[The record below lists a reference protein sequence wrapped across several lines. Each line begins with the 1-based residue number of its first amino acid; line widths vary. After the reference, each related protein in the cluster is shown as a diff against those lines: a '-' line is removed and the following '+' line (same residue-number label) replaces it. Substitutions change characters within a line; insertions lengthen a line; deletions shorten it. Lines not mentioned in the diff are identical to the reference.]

1 MSFNRCIQEFQLDFV
16 KPTANR
22 LVVVDGDTA
31 NTFRIKLTSADQPIT
46 LDSDLHAIV
55 AVFQR
60 ADGQI
65 YTQDSTSGLTFTAT
79 GVVTIDLYSTSYRPG
94 PNVLTLQLYKRA
106 STDTDTYDLRQ
117 TTYEQRFNARLDP
130 MTSDP
135 TSSFPQLPLI
145 AELIEEVREVLAQT
159 PQEAAEA
166 AYTAA
171 GLANTAAT
179 AANAS
184 KLLAD
189 AATELANAAAARAEA
204 AVASIEQLILADG
217 AVTTAKLASKAV
229 TTAKI
234 DDAAV
239 GTGQIADAAVT
250 ADKLGAKA
258 VETAK
263 IDDAAVGTGQ
273 IADAAVTEAKLAS
286 AVSQKLLQK
295 TLMKTLWTGTWAQGS
310 ITVPGL
316 TSYSLYIVR
325 MSGTS
330 ECIVATRYGGVFTGV
345 GGYTRWTSGGN
356 VPKESFCMI
365 QASVSGNTLTMA
377 NAGGAH
383 YYTVDSRGDRT
394 VTQIIGVI

>member
-1 MSFNRCIQEFQLDFV
+1 MFERCVQYFTLDFV
-16 KPTANR
+16 KPTATR
-22 LVVVDGDTA
+22 LSVVDGDTA
-31 NTFRIKLTSADQPIT
+31 NEFVIKLTNDDQPVE
-46 LDSDLHAIV
+46 LDQDLHMIV

-65 YTQDSTSGLTFTAT
+65 YTQDKFSDLSFTSA
-79 GVVTIDLYSTSYRPG
+79 GVVTIDLYPTSFCPG
-94 PNVLTLQLYKRA
+94 VNTITLQVYKRE

-117 TTYEQRFNARLDP
+117 TTYEQRFRGRMDP
-130 MTSDP
+130 VTSDP
-135 TSSFPQLPLI
+135 ESAFPQLPLI

-258 VETAK
+258 VGTAK

-295 TLMKTLWTGTWAQGS
+295 TLMKTLWTGSWAQGS
-310 ITVPGL
+310 ITVPDL

-365 QASVSGNTLTMA
+365 QASASGNTLTMA

>member
-16 KPTANR
+16 KPTATR

-46 LDSDLHAIV
+46 LDPDLHAIV

-106 STDTDTYDLRQ
+106 STETDTYDLRQ

-250 ADKLGAKA
+250 ADKLGAN
-258 VETAK
+258 
-263 IDDAAVGTGQ
+263 
-273 IADAAVTEAKLAS
+273 
-286 AVSQKLLQK
+286 VSQKLLQK

-310 ITVPGL
+310 ITVPDL
-316 TSYSLYIVR
+316 TSYSLYLVR

-365 QASVSGNTLTMA
+365 QASASGNTLTMA